1 MSSVSTYDTVVQ
13 IPTGFGRREGG
24 LRAADGDA
32 FAAAATF
39 SGMRTLAFDGRMG
52 ASGDMLLAA
61 LVAAGAD
68 PTALAPVED
77 ALDVRYEIGTTEK
90 NGIQATTVDVLLTDI
105 EADEEREDDTAGHGH
120 SHDHGHHNESHSHS
134 HSHDHD
140 HDHPH
145 EHSQHDH
152 THAEGH
158 GPHRTYAEVVELV
171 ESMGLPAAVERDALA
186 VFERLGEAEASV
198 HGTDLDD
205 THFHEVGADDA
216 LADVVGVCLL
226 LADLGVERVVTTP
239 LSTGG
244 GEVDIDHGVYPV
256 PTPAVVEIAQ
266 RADWSLKGGP
276 VEAELLT
283 PTGAAILAHFA
294 EGVDSLPPLTLDSSG
309 YGAGGYT
316 FQDHP
321 NVLRALVG
329 DGSGRLTREEI
340 TVLETN
346 LDDAPPEVLGGLQ
359 ETLKA
364 VGARDVSILPATMK
378 KARPGHLVKVI
389 VKPEDADRVARKLAE
404 ETGTLGIREHGAGH
418 RWVASRS
425 FETATLDV
433 GGTQYDVAV
442 KIASDA
448 AGDVYDY
455 SAEYEDALAVALETD
470 LSVRDVMRRAEE
482 AVRSTA

>member
-1 MSSVSTYDTVVQ
+1 
-13 IPTGFGRREGG
+13 
-24 LRAADGDA
+24 
-32 FAAAATF
+32 
-39 SGMRTLAFDGRMG
+39 MRTLAFDGRMG

-68 PTALAPVED
+68 PDVLAPVEE
-77 ALDVRYEIGTTEK
+77 ALDVRYELGTTEK
-90 NGIQATTVDVLLTDI
+90 NGIRATTVDVLLTD
-105 EADEEREDDTAGHGH
+105 AEERPDSGDDEVDTDEHDHEGGH
-120 SHDHGHHNESHSHS
+120 SHGHEHGDGHS
-134 HSHDHD
+134 HSHDHSHGD
-140 HDHPH
+140 PTHGHEESHDH
-145 EHSQHDH
+145 QR
-152 THAEGH
+152 AEGH
-158 GPHRTYAEVVELV
+158 GPHRSYAEVVELV
-171 ESMGLPAAVERDALA
+171 EEMGLPTDVERDALA

-216 LADVVGVCLL
+216 IADVVGTCLL
-226 LADLGVERVVTTP
+226 LADLDVDRVVTTP
-239 LSTGG
+239 LATGG

-266 RADWSLKGGP
+266 QADWSLKGGP

-294 EGVDSLPPLTLDSSG
+294 EGVDHLPPLTLDSSG

-316 FQDHP
+316 FPNHP

-329 DGSGRLTREEI
+329 DGSGRLTRDEI

-364 VGARDVSILPATMK
+364 AGARDVSVIPATMK
-378 KARPGHLVKVI
+378 KSRPGHLVKVV
-389 VKPEDADRVARKLAE
+389 VKPEDAERVARKLAE

-418 RWVASRS
+418 RWIASRA

-433 GGTQYDVAV
+433 DGAAYDVTV
-442 KIASDA
+442 KVASDA
-448 AGDVYDY
+448 AADVYDY
-455 SAEYEDALAVALETD
+455 SAEYDDALAVALETG
-470 LSVRDVMRRAEE
+470 LSVREVMRRAEE
-482 AVRSTA
+482 TVRSAS